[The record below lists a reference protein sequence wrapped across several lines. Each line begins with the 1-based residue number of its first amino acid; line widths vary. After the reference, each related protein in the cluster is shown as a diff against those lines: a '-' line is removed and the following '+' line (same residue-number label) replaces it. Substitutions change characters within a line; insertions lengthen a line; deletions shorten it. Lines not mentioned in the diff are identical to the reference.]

1 MRYDLLSQ
9 RHPDYRGAMWEEL
22 TDLYEG
28 GYRIAKNAKTY
39 LPQLVGERPERWEER
54 RRSTGYLGY
63 LGQIVD
69 FFAAQL
75 FSQEIAVTPAADAQN
90 RDTPGTLPDVN
101 YYGAFAQNV
110 DLAGHSFQDLCRRAF
125 VAAILKQRALV
136 AVDFPKVDQTP
147 QSLADEAAIGSSRAY
162 AFCVPIETLIDW
174 KLDAFGRF
182 EWAILQTVENERK
195 TPAGGRD
202 IVTER
207 FKIWTMTN
215 GLASFEVHQ
224 FVYNRSEPPKADTE
238 SVVVDRDITSFPA
251 IPLVLLDVPL
261 GLWVG
266 NKVGPI
272 AKEHFQRRSALVAAQ
287 NKSLV
292 AIPVVKKGPEMG
304 AMGGAVPAEIQQK
317 ASRGNDPVSK
327 FAAAGYVE
335 IGKDD
340 DIYFAEP
347 MGLAYQLANKELIE
361 LKDEMFRVVHQM
373 AAAVT
378 NNSASLGRS
387 GQSKQKDGEATAV
400 VLGAFGSMLREF
412 AKRIYETVSAA
423 RGESVV
429 WTPRGLDNYQG
440 EERADLIAEA
450 TSMALVDIPS
460 LTFQQTYKTAI
471 ATKLAPNLPPDTQE
485 TIRQEIVKGVADAQ
499 ARKEK
504 LQAAADKAAMA
515 PKPDPAAPANNTTP
529 PSGDATP

>member
-1 MRYDLLSQ
+1 M
-9 RHPDYRGAMWEEL
+9 
-22 TDLYEG
+22 
-28 GYRIAKNAKTY
+28 
-39 LPQLVGERPERWEER
+39 
-54 RRSTGYLGY
+54 
-63 LGQIVD
+63 
-69 FFAAQL
+69 
-75 FSQEIAVTPAADAQN
+75 
-90 RDTPGTLPDVN
+90 
-101 YYGAFAQNV
+101 
-110 DLAGHSFQDLCRRAF
+110 
-125 VAAILKQRALV
+125 
-136 AVDFPKVDQTP
+136 
-147 QSLADEAAIGSSRAY
+147 
-162 AFCVPIETLIDW
+162 
-174 KLDAFGRF
+174 
-182 EWAILQTVENERK
+182 
-195 TPAGGRD
+195 
-202 IVTER
+202 
-207 FKIWTMTN
+207 
-215 GLASFEVHQ
+215 
-224 FVYNRSEPPKADTE
+224 
-238 SVVVDRDITSFPA
+238 
-251 IPLVLLDVPL
+251 
-261 GLWVG
+261 
-266 NKVGPI
+266 
-272 AKEHFQRRSALVAAQ
+272 
-287 NKSLV
+287 
-292 AIPVVKKGPEMG
+292 
-304 AMGGAVPAEIQQK
+304 
-317 ASRGNDPVSK
+317 SK